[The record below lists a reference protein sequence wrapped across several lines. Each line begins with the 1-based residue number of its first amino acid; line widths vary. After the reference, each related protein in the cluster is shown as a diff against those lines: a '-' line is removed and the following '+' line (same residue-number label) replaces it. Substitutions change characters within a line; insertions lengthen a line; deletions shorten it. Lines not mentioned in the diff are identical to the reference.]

1 MSEPAALILG
11 ASGTLGGAVAKA
23 LAERGWRLGLHAF
36 RHPERCAPGRG
47 DKGHK
52 VYEADFRDADQ
63 VAALA
68 KMFIQ
73 DFGRLDALVWAA
85 GIVHDAPVMT
95 MDEAKLR
102 EVLSVNLDAPFHL
115 LKACARQFLKQRAGA
130 VVLVSSHA
138 GLSGRAGGAAYAMA
152 QSGLLAFMKSLAREW
167 GPSGVRVNAVVP
179 PFVEQSAMGQAATPA
194 FVETVRRKNVLKGDA
209 DAAGAVGTFVAGLLA
224 NATASGQVFT
234 LDARIAG

>member
-1 MSEPAALILG
+1 MSEPAALVLG
-11 ASGTLGGAVAKA
+11 ASGTLGGAAAQA
-23 LAERGWRLGLHAF
+23 LAARGWRLGLHAF
-36 RHPERCAPGRG
+36 RHPERCAPGQG
-47 DKGHK
+47 GK
-52 VYEADFRDADQ
+52 VYEADFRDTAQ
-63 VAALA
+63 IAALA
-68 KMFIQ
+68 KAFVL
-73 DFGRLDALVWAA
+73 DFGRIDALVWAA

-95 MDEAKLR
+95 LGEANLR

-130 VVLVSSHA
+130 VVLISSHA

-179 PFVEQSAMGQAATPA
+179 PFVEQSAMGQSATPA
-194 FVETVRRKNVLKGDA
+194 FIEAVHRKNVLKGDA
-209 DAAGAVGTFVAGLLA
+209 APAGAVGTFVAELLA
-224 NATASGQVFT
+224 NGTASGQVFT

>member
-1 MSEPAALILG
+1 MSEPAALVLG
-11 ASGTLGGAVAKA
+11 ASGTLGGAVAQA
-23 LAERGWRLGLHAF
+23 LAARGWRLGLHAF
-36 RHPERCAPGRG
+36 RHPERCAPGQDG
-47 DKGHK
+47 K
-52 VYEADFRDADQ
+52 VYEADFRDAAQ
-63 VAALA
+63 IAALA
-68 KMFIQ
+68 KAFIQ
-73 DFGRLDALVWAA
+73 DFERIDALVWAA

-102 EVLSVNLDAPFHL
+102 EVLAVNLDAPFHL
-115 LKACARQFLKQRAGA
+115 LKACARQFIKQRAGA

-194 FVETVRRKNVLKGDA
+194 FIEAVRRKNVLKGDA
-209 DAAGAVGTFVAGLLA
+209 DAAGAVGTFVAELLA
-224 NATASGQVFT
+224 NGTASGQVFT